1 MLLKLLRCGID
12 YFSKTHKIQNQYI
25 KLNDK
30 NKKLDDKNNNSN
42 T

>member
-12 YFSKTHKIQNQYI
+12 YFSKTQKIQNQDI

-30 NKKLDDKNNNSN
+30 NKKLDDKK
-42 T
+42 